1 MLEVAHKTRL
11 CFQCCPALFKDSSLP
26 RQALDKCFEK
36 MRKSRMIFKLW
47 HRSVFDTK
55 SKNKRKISPKDRIYA
70 WMINTAAPGPC
81 FAYIYIY
88 T

>member
-1 MLEVAHKTRL
+1 
-11 CFQCCPALFKDSSLP
+11 
-26 RQALDKCFEK
+26 
-36 MRKSRMIFKLW
+36 MIFKLW

-55 SKNKRKISPKDRIYA
+55 RKSERKVSPKDRIDA

-88 T
+88 IHKDRNHSAIAQAVL

>member
-1 MLEVAHKTRL
+1 
-11 CFQCCPALFKDSSLP
+11 
-26 RQALDKCFEK
+26 

-47 HRSVFDTK
+47 HRSIFDTK
-55 SKNKRKISPKDRIYA
+55 SKNERKVSPKDRIYA

-88 T
+88 IYIKGRNHSAIAQAFL